1 MELEGGDIHIDK
13 EPDGVIIYSNGVNH
27 DSTYANANQQGLRQP
42 CEFTTLDPQPDD
54 TLDEN
59 AETKHY
65 EIKECNSENSADV
78 TKLCQ
83 FETYEQ
89 NIPSFNSETY
99 LSEED
104 VKCEDRKLTND
115 DKKTRPFDKKTTRSA
130 VGDCRTKCTV
140 PQPFALATE
149 KRASF
154 GTRFY
159 GAEFNNVTTGDKPPN
174 NVHILQHQIS
184 AKQNPI
190 GPPIVPRKPLQ
201 PNNKKHPDDD
211 TCSIASSTAASARK
225 IKATAAS
232 APVFKSSER
241 AEKKEGEEKHQAL
254 EAEKTQCEAR
264 SKEETDAAIKQLR
277 KSLLFKAS
285 PMPSF
290 YHEGPPP
297 KVELKKVL
305 QLRSKATSN
314 PCKIT
319 KVGSRKSCSNAKGS
333 GQGIQEAR
341 QSFPIYRDS
350 LSVASKNRKNKT
362 NIQIGN
368 ASCKTWEPTQQ
379 GEEEMDKAFTPNLIE
394 EKHADIAVN
403 S

>member
-65 EIKECNSENSADV
+65 EIKECNSENLADV

-115 DKKTRPFDKKTTRSA
+115 DKKTRPFDKKMTRSA
-130 VGDCRTKCTV
+130 VGDCRTKCT
-140 PQPFALATE
+140 
-149 KRASF
+149 
-154 GTRFY
+154 
-159 GAEFNNVTTGDKPPN
+159 
-174 NVHILQHQIS
+174 
-184 AKQNPI
+184 I

-241 AEKKEGEEKHQAL
+241 AEKRKEFFSKLEEKHQAL

-297 KVELKKVL
+297 KVELKKQPPTRAKSPKL
-305 QLRSKATSN
+305 GR
-314 PCKIT
+314 
-319 KVGSRKSCSNAKGS
+319 RKSCSNAKGS

>member
-83 FETYEQ
+83 VETYEQ

-104 VKCEDRKLTND
+104 M
-115 DKKTRPFDKKTTRSA
+115 TRSA

-159 GAEFNNVTTGDKPPN
+159 GAEFDNVTTGDKPPN

-241 AEKKEGEEKHQAL
+241 AEKRKEFFSKLEEKHQAL

-297 KVELKKVL
+297 KVELKKQPPTRAKSPKL
-305 QLRSKATSN
+305 GR
-314 PCKIT
+314 
-319 KVGSRKSCSNAKGS
+319 RKSCSNAKGS

-368 ASCKTWEPTQQ
+368 ASCKTREPTQQ